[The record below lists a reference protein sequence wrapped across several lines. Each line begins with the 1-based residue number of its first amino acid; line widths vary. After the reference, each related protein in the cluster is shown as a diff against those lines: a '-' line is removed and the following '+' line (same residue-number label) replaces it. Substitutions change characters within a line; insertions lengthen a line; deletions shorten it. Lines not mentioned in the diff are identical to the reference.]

1 MKKKFL
7 LFLVVLY
14 AVLSTAAMSQTTRI
28 QGKVTSSEDGL
39 PIAGASVVAANTT
52 IGAVTDTQGSYS
64 FSVPSTAKTLR
75 FSFIGFKSVEV
86 PINNQT
92 TINVILEPEL
102 RAINEVVVTALGIRR
117 DSKALGY
124 TVQSV
129 NSDQIANSNN
139 PNVINSL
146 QGKVAG
152 VRVTPSAGVAGA
164 STFVE
169 IRGSTSLTGNNQPL
183 FVVDGVPIQSGGGGG
198 DVDGVAYSDRAIDL
212 NPDDIESLTV
222 LKGGAAT
229 ALYGLRASNGVI
241 LITTKKGTTRT
252 KMKVDFHSSVTIDK
266 ISQTQ
271 ARQNKYAQ
279 GSVTGLCKYYE
290 LLVYGQTI

>member
-1 MKKKFL
+1 MQK
-7 LFLVVLY
+7 
-14 AVLSTAAMSQTTRI
+14 
-28 QGKVTSSEDGL
+28 
-39 PIAGASVVAANTT
+39 PC
-52 IGAVTDTQGSYS
+52 
-64 FSVPSTAKTLR
+64 
-75 FSFIGFKSVEV
+75 
-86 PINNQT
+86 
-92 TINVILEPEL
+92 
-102 RAINEVVVTALGIRR
+102 
-117 DSKALGY
+117 GY

-129 NSDQIANSNN
+129 NSEQIANSNN
-139 PNVINSL
+139 ANVINSL

-152 VRVTPSAGVAGA
+152 IRVTPSAGVAGA

-241 LITTKKGTTRT
+241 LITTKKGTTKT
-252 KMKVDFHSSVTIDK
+252 KMKVDFHSSITIDK

-279 GSVTGLCKYYE
+279 GSATRCGT
-290 LLVYGQTI
+290 LL